1 MTKVTI
7 LTTENLIEGTTGAI
21 AMIVTANIIKY
32 LFDPHLLII
41 GGISFFIG
49 WIARKIIIN
58 ITNHW
63 YYKLPNEDIVI
74 DI

>member
-1 MTKVTI
+1 MTRVTI

-21 AMIVTANIIKY
+21 AMIITANIINY
-32 LFDPHLLII
+32 LFNPHLLVI
-41 GGISFFIG
+41 GGVSFLIG

-63 YYKLPNEDIVI
+63 YYKLPNKDIVV